1 MFAPERHK
9 CKGGAAKDAAA
20 AGATADTS
28 VERQG
33 AEIVCRRSAETAV
46 QVSTPTDDRPVD
58 RHRSKFLRDRFR
70 VMMVRI
76 LRDRFRV
83 MMVMVMMVVVEC
95 VSVVV

>member
-1 MFAPERHK
+1 M
-9 CKGGAAKDAAA
+9 
-20 AGATADTS
+20 
-28 VERQG
+28 
-33 AEIVCRRSAETAV
+33 
-46 QVSTPTDDRPVD
+46 TDPVD